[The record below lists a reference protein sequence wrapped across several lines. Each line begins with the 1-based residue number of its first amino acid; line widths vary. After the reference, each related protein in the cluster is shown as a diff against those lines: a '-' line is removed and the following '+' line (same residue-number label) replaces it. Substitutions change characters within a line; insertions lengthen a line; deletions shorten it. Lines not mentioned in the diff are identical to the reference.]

1 MRRLMYEFVLEP
13 CDGLVKELLFTVSWS
28 SSLVG
33 VGLNSTLPFMGGEKQ
48 QKLRGKNGEGKV
60 SKKNLVGKSS
70 TTLVEC
76 FFPSCPSCGPQNA
89 LGREIL
95 LASCKYSP
103 WRRTLNLSSALS
115 SLFPSFHREAFF
127 CGA

>member
-60 SKKNLVGKSS
+60 SKKKFSRKKLDYSS
-70 TTLVEC
+70 RVLLP
-76 FFPSCPSCGPQNA
+76 FLPFLWPS
-89 LGREIL
+89 
-95 LASCKYSP
+95 K
-103 WRRTLNLSSALS
+103 RT
-115 SLFPSFHREAFF
+115 RT
-127 CGA
+127 